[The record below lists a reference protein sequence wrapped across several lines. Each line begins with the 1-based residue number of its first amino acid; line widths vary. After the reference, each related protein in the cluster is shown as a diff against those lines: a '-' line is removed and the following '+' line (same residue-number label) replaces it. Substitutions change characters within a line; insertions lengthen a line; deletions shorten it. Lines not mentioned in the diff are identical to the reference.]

1 MNTPQTPQTNLEL
14 PVPSLKPERVQER
27 IRRERAQE
35 AIKTM
40 PGWELTADAKAMHR
54 AKEFPTPEIAS
65 LFSSFVTSFAG
76 ALALPVAVNHSGG
89 HMVVTL
95 TAKPIRGRMMVVTD
109 AVLDF
114 ARRLG

>member
-1 MNTPQTPQTNLEL
+1 MNTPQTSLEL
-14 PVPSLKPERVQER
+14 PSVPSLKPERVQER
-27 IRRERAQE
+27 IRRERAQL
-35 AIKTM
+35 AVKAM

-54 AKEFPTPEIAS
+54 AKTFPTPEIAS
-65 LFSSFVTSFAG
+65 LFSAYVTSFAG

-95 TAKPIRGRMMVVTD
+95 TAKLVHGRTRVVTE

-114 ARRLG
+114 ASRLG